1 MDMFWIGFG
10 IGTVIGAGVMV
21 VALALCKVGGD

>member
-10 IGTVIGAGVMV
+10 IGTVIGAGVMIV
-21 VALALCKVGGD
+21 TLALCKAGED